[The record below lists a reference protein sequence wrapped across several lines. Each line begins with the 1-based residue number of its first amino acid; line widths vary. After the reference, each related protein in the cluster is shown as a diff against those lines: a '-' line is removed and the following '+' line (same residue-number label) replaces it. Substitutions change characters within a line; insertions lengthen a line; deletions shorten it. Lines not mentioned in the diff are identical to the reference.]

1 MEELQTNQKMNLL
14 RSKLDIYLLRSKF
27 IFCRV
32 STDRQLLRSKFLII
46 NLKKFGGNNSVILF
60 IKRKIVNTIMT
71 GNRSPL
77 SCLL

>member
-46 NLKKFGGNNSVILF
+46 NLKKFGGIIQLF
-60 IKRKIVNTIMT
+60 F
-71 GNRSPL
+71 
-77 SCLL
+77 LLKERL